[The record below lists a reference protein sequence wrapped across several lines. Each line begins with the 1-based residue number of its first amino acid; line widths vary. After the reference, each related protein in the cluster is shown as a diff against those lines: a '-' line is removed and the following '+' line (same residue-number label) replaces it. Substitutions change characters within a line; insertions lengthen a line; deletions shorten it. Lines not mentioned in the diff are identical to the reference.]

1 MIAPEEMSGDL
12 VSDAMFGAQLADRG
26 QIQRRDKY
34 DRQVGINDVANEL
47 KKTVTAGEDVYSAAM
62 ISAHT
67 MSGLLGDNYLCDL
80 KGLDG
85 LNLDKP
91 WWDQM
96 VNESADIMG
105 TPYFTHER

>member
-1 MIAPEEMSGDL
+1 M
-12 VSDAMFGAQLADRG
+12 
-26 QIQRRDKY
+26 
-34 DRQVGINDVANEL
+34 
-47 KKTVTAGEDVYSAAM
+47 TAGEDVYSAAM

-80 KGLDG
+80 GGLDG

-105 TPYFTHER
+105 HLYFTTSDICLFPFEATVVLFMNEKTMTDVGLELPYDLV